1 MANKHIHSSHINVI
15 IRVVQQFRG
24 HQISFLFALSRCS
37 RDLTSFI
44 FYGHIQQFHD
54 YTSVS
59 LICIRVRYFGVS
71 QKHSPMK
78 RVKFLY
84 AVLINEYT
92 VKQLEVILKYSANKK
107 KSNLK
112 MWFFKIII
120 IKLNK
125 FIMTIYMIEVGL
137 TKDVENY
144 L

>member
-1 MANKHIHSSHINVI
+1 
-15 IRVVQQFRG
+15 
-24 HQISFLFALSRCS
+24 
-37 RDLTSFI
+37 
-44 FYGHIQQFHD
+44 
-54 YTSVS
+54 
-59 LICIRVRYFGVS
+59 
-71 QKHSPMK
+71 MK